1 MQCSNYWNIQFSPM
15 EWGGGGGGGGVGG
28 GVGRGVG
35 VVWVKGLGVDG
46 WGWRGCDVGVG
57 ME

>member
-1 MQCSNYWNIQFSPM
+1 M
-15 EWGGGGGGGGVGG
+15 GG